1 MPTNATLIKSSAPT
15 CHVHPRASVVW
26 CHWCRR
32 QTRFDPP
39 VQIWPNLTRWSWPG
53 LNYHKKRA
61 STMVDFDQ
69 KVKIFKADLSH
80 SVFQI
85 HSDFGICFFIRNSE
99 IAQTSDFQKNWLLH
113 KSWPKVKIFKTNLS
127 HLVFRVHYNFG
138 IRFFIQ
144 NSEIAQTSNFQK
156 SWFFHKFWQKVK
168 NFKKDLS
175 CPIFRVDSNFGVYF
189 FIWESKISQIVW
201 FYIYWL
207 WCELWAC
214 PIQIFAKILIL
225 KSTYL
230 FWTWKPPIWPTSLK
244 YWQCPKLRLP
254 KSKFEIHPFS
264 LDSLKVILQTA
275 SRLSF

>member
-1 MPTNATLIKSSAPT
+1 MLAILEHGQYQEILRPPIYKTQKFQDQKRCHAPPHVVKKAGIHSLSCTCQQTPPSSNQVHSRATCIHAPQLYDVT
-15 CHVHPRASVVW
+15 DVVAK
-26 CHWCRR
+26 
-32 QTRFDPP
+32 
-39 VQIWPNLTRWSWPG
+39 PG
-53 LNYHKKRA
+53 LTHSSWLEPNRLQKKKPL
-61 STMVDFDQ
+61 TMVDFDQ
-69 KVKIFKADLSH
+69 
-80 SVFQI
+80 
-85 HSDFGICFFIRNSE
+85 
-99 IAQTSDFQKNWLLH
+99 
-113 KSWPKVKIFKTNLS
+113 KVKIFKTNLS

-168 NFKKDLS
+168 IFKKDLS
-175 CPIFRVDSNFGVYF
+175 CPIFCVDSNFGVYF

-244 YWQCPKLRLP
+244 Y
-254 KSKFEIHPFS
+254 
-264 LDSLKVILQTA
+264 
-275 SRLSF
+275 

>member
-1 MPTNATLIKSSAPT
+1 MRRQKSRRSQPQLYMPTNATLIKSSAPT

-32 QTRFDPP
+32 QTQFDPF
-39 VQIWPNLTRWSWPG
+39 ILTWTESPP
-53 LNYHKKRA
+53 KKKKKKKPL
-61 STMVDFDQ
+61 TMVDFDQ
-69 KVKIFKADLSH
+69 KV
-80 SVFQI
+80 
-85 HSDFGICFFIRNSE
+85 E
-99 IAQTSDFQKNWLLH
+99 
-113 KSWPKVKIFKTNLS
+113 IFKTNLS

-168 NFKKDLS
+168 IFKKDLS
-175 CPIFRVDSNFGVYF
+175 CPIFCVDSNFGVYF

-254 KSKFEIHPFS
+254 KSKYEIHPFS
-264 LDSLKVILQTA
+264 LDSLKIILQTA

>member
-1 MPTNATLIKSSAPT
+1 MDNTRRFYGLQSTRPKNFGTKNAATHLHAPSKKPAFTASIVHANKRHPYQIKCT
-15 CHVHPRASVVW
+15 HVPRASTRLSCMMSLMSSPDPVW
-26 CHWCRR
+26 PIHL
-32 QTRFDPP
+32 D
-39 VQIWPNLTRWSWPG
+39 
-53 LNYHKKRA
+53 LNWIASKKKKKKKPL
-61 STMVDFDQ
+61 TMVDFDQ
-69 KVKIFKADLSH
+69 
-80 SVFQI
+80 
-85 HSDFGICFFIRNSE
+85 
-99 IAQTSDFQKNWLLH
+99 
-113 KSWPKVKIFKTNLS
+113 KVKIFKTNLS

-168 NFKKDLS
+168 IFKKDLS
-175 CPIFRVDSNFGVYF
+175 CPIFCVDSNFGVYF